1 MALRVKAACDAVV
14 VEDAGP
20 GGWIRTW
27 AWSLTVCGRGKT
39 RQDRTRRD
47 NTRQTVAGPGGMG
60 IAGLR
65 VGVRRAL
72 WRWPDGGR
80 YLDAHSIQS
89 WSQGTTQMYCTVQYM
104 YSTVASQTT
113 SRSVTSCAAQRGQAR
128 PGGVNLGVGGE
139 LVACC
144 KCPSGQAP
152 LPPRPWNAAMVE

>member
-1 MALRVKAACDAVV
+1 MMALRVKAACDAVV

-20 GGWIRTW
+20 GGWVRAW

-72 WRWPDGGR
+72 WQWPDGGR
-80 YLDAHSIQS
+80 YLDARSIQS

-104 YSTVASQTT
+104 YSSVPDDLQVSYVV
-113 SRSVTSCAAQRGQAR
+113 RSAAR
-128 PGGVNLGVGGE
+128 PGQVVSIWESEGSLL
-139 LVACC
+139 LVASAQVGRL
-144 KCPSGQAP
+144 PF
-152 LPPRPWNAAMVE
+152 PPRPWNAAMVE